1 MDPIKP
7 HYSRLLIMRILFM
20 LLILFMGCS
29 GQPKQIHPRVHH
41 KDFPKLVKNACVTKN
56 SMDNMHFCFKNGV
69 YDETD
74 PENPDGH
81 IVITLLH
88 QIAFTYFPD
97 DTLEYAI
104 APISYDG
111 GGMGVFDLLLLFAH
125 EKNTALQIS
134 YADILDNSSID
145 SIRVN
150 QDTVMVDVTS
160 HASENEEEKTLMYI
174 FRDNKLSLIE
184 K

>member
-1 MDPIKP
+1 
-7 HYSRLLIMRILFM
+7 M

-74 PENPDGH
+74 PESRNGH
-81 IVITLLH
+81 IVITLL
-88 QIAFTYFPD
+88 QPIAFAYFPD

-104 APISYDG
+104 APISFDG
-111 GGMGVFDLLLLFAH
+111 GGMGVFYLILLFAH
-125 EKNTALQIS
+125 EKNNALQIS
-134 YADILDNSSID
+134 YADVLDNSSID
-145 SIRVN
+145 SIRVS
-150 QDTVMVDVTS
+150 QDTVLVDITN
-160 HASENEEEKTLMYI
+160 HTSENEEGKTLMYI
-174 FRDNKLSLIE
+174 FHDSKLSPIE